1 MMPCSSRESSSC
13 RTWPFWPKRKLFRM
27 KPRRVASRESMGEPR
42 AEAVDELV
50 DEELGGEDADKGHV
64 VLDPDRPA
72 APELFEEEGGGA
84 GVEDAVLLDPVEG
97 QEVVDIVLRQGRWAG
112 TEEALGL
119 RRPVGLLG
127 AAADGGRGQ
136 VGGDLLQD
144 GFLGQRAHL

>member
-72 APELFEEEGGGA
+72 APELLEEKRGGSR
-84 GVEDAVLLDPVEG
+84 VEDAVLLDPVEG
-97 QEVVDIVLRQGRWAG
+97 QQILDVVRGGGGSVAG
-112 TEEALGL
+112 EEALGL
-119 RRPVGLLG
+119 RGP
-127 AAADGGRGQ
+127 
-136 VGGDLLQD
+136 
-144 GFLGQRAHL
+144 